1 MAKLPTPQELIAS
14 RPEFPSEPWLD
25 IKPQFAPGSF
35 CYPAKKET
43 MELLHMPNP
52 HDWDPAA
59 EDWNLPE
66 NWEQILCD
74 AFEER
79 LQKHRSLKLFMD
91 ICVRCGA
98 CADKCHFFLGT
109 NDPKNMPVLRAEL
122 LRSLYRR
129 DYTKLGKILGK
140 RAGARSWDKEV
151 VKELFYYAYQC
162 TECRRCSLFC
172 PYGIDTAEITAIV
185 RELLHEVGL
194 GIHWIMDPV
203 KNCSFTGNH
212 LGIQPHSFVEIVEM
226 LADDC
231 ETITGIRPKTPF
243 NEKGHEILFITPSGD
258 VFADPGIYT
267 FMGYLMLFHELD
279 LDYTFSTYASEGGNF
294 GSFTTF
300 NMAKKLN
307 AKMYAEAERL
317 GAKWILGGECGH
329 MWRVINQYMATYNGP
344 APSCMMDVP
353 TSPITGTKFTNAAAT
368 KMVHITEFTADL
380 IKHNKLNL
388 DPSRND
394 HIITTFHDSCNPARG
409 MGLLEEPRYVLK
421 AVCNNF
427 VEMPENT
434 IREQT
439 FCCGAG
445 SGLNTEEI
453 MELRM
458 RSGMPRGNALRYVQ
472 EKYGVNHMA
481 CVCAIDRATL
491 PPLADYCPRRD
502 RERRARTGG
511 QCPGHEGR
519 MQAHHGPASGRPAQ
533 CDRRGRGGITTC
545 TTPKLSFSGSS
556 FSRSCSPPPSGP
568 TSAVP
573 RTTSVLPSSCPRM
586 KRNAWNPSS
595 SCAPSTCT
603 CSTNGA
609 IRPCAMRT
617 APMCRPP
624 AKSGPSACRT
634 PA

>member
-1 MAKLPTPQELIAS
+1 VACFFAMIYTGFRQAAHHSRSSLPG
-14 RPEFPSEPWLD
+14 D
-25 IKPQFAPGSF
+25 KPG
-35 CYPAKKET
+35 
-43 MELLHMPNP
+43 
-52 HDWDPAA
+52 
-59 EDWNLPE
+59 
-66 NWEQILCD
+66 
-74 AFEER
+74 
-79 LQKHRSLKLFMD
+79 RSLLLILWGVLFIVNTGTALRTQAD
-91 ICVRCGA
+91 VWAITDNGNEASVR
-98 CADKCHFFLGT
+98 
-109 NDPKNMPVLRAEL
+109 M
-122 LRSLYRR
+122 
-129 DYTKLGKILGK
+129 LGKILGK
-140 RAGARSWDKEV
+140 KVGARGWDKQV

-212 LGIQPHSFVEIVEM
+212 LGIKPHSFVEIVEM

-317 GAKWILGGECGH
+317 GSKWILGGECGH
-329 MWRVINQYMATYNGP
+329 MWRVINQYMDTYNGP
-344 APSCMMDVP
+344 SPSHMTTPV
-353 TSPITGTKFTNAAAT
+353 SPYTGTVFKNAAST
-368 KMVHITEFTADL
+368 KMVHIAEFTADL
-380 IKHNKLNL
+380 INHNKLNL

-394 HIITTFHDSCNPARG
+394 HIITTFHDSCNPARA
-409 MGLLEEPRYVLK
+409 MGLLDEPRYVLN

-453 MELRM
+453 MLSTPPC
-458 RSGMPRGNALRYVQ
+458 RS
-472 EKYGVNHMA
+472 
-481 CVCAIDRATL
+481 
-491 PPLADYCPRRD
+491 
-502 RERRARTGG
+502 
-511 QCPGHEGR
+511 
-519 MQAHHGPASGRPAQ
+519 
-533 CDRRGRGGITTC
+533 TC
-545 TTPKLSFSGSS
+545 WKTPS
-556 FSRSCSPPPSGP
+556 SPPW
-568 TSAVP
+568 T
-573 RTTSVLPSSCPRM
+573 
-586 KRNAWNPSS
+586 
-595 SCAPSTCT
+595 
-603 CSTNGA
+603 
-609 IRPCAMRT
+609 
-617 APMCRPP
+617 
-624 AKSGPSACRT
+624 
-634 PA
+634 